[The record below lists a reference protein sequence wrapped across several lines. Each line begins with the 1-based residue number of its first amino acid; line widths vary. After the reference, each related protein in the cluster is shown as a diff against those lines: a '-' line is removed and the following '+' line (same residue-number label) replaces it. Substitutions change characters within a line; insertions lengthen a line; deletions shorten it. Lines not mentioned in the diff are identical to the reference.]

1 MSLNKKIIG
10 IMKQNEMI
18 YNSLI
23 AKNITIEFEYFCYY
37 YYYYNYYY
45 FYYLKNRSG

>member
-1 MSLNKKIIG
+1 MSLNKKIMG

-23 AKNITIEFEYFCYY
+23 AKNITIEFEKIGIVVSY
-37 YYYYNYYY
+37 
-45 FYYLKNRSG
+45 